1 MRRLAYILMTLAL
14 LAGCTKAETGR
25 GEENTSTVHF
35 SVGTLQ
41 TFVGEGVKSIGDGST
56 ATELLVGVFDADGNA
71 IEGYSKA
78 VSRSAGEAFDFELAL
93 VNNITYKVVLFAQ
106 RPDRYVNTASWT
118 AEGLK
123 NISLSFGV
131 LNADADDAFAAVKE
145 ITVTGSGNVTV
156 SLSRIF
162 AQVNVASSTDPG
174 AAASVR
180 LKLTG
185 IPTAYNAYEGS
196 FAGSADITWSAD
208 ARLGVS
214 SPFAGYDYY
223 IGYAYVPVRASGFT
237 DATITIGDAGD
248 KVKTVSN
255 VPLRANYRTNI
266 LGEI

>member
-1 MRRLAYILMTLAL
+1 MKRLAYILMTFAL

-35 SVGTLQ
+35 SVGTLH
-41 TFVGEGVKSIGDGST
+41 TFVGEGVKSTGDGSS
-56 ATELLVGVFDADGNA
+56 ATQLLVGVFDAAGNA

-93 VNNITYKVVLFAQ
+93 VNNITYKVVFFAQ
-106 RPDRYVNTASWT
+106 SPGRYVNTASWT

-123 NISLSFGV
+123 NISLSFGA

-162 AQVNVASSTDPG
+162 AQVNVASSTDPD
-174 AAASVR
+174 AVSVS

-185 IPTAYNAYEGS
+185 IPTAYNAFAGS
-196 FAGSADITWSAD
+196 FAGSADVTWTAD
-208 ARLGVS
+208 APLGVS

-223 IGYAYVPVRASGFT
+223 IGYAYVPVCASGFT

-248 KVKTVSN
+248 KVKTVSS

>member
-1 MRRLAYILMTLAL
+1 MAIAL
-14 LAGCTKAETGR
+14 LAGCEKAETGR

-41 TFVGEGVKSIGDGST
+41 TFVGEGVKSTGDGST
-56 ATELLVGVFDADGNA
+56 ATELLVGVFDAAGNA

-106 RPDRYVNTASWT
+106 SPGRYVNTASWT

-123 NISLSFGV
+123 NISLSFGA

-174 AAASVR
+174 AVPVS

-185 IPTAYNAYEGS
+185 IPTEYNAYEGS
-196 FAGSADITWSAD
+196 FADSADVTWTAD
-208 ARLGVS
+208 APLVGVS

-223 IGYAYVPVRASGFT
+223 IGYAYVPVRVSGFT
-237 DATITIGDAGD
+237 DATITMGDAGD

>member
-1 MRRLAYILMTLAL
+1 MKRLAYILMTLAL

-56 ATELLVGVFDADGNA
+56 ATELLVGVFDADGKA
-71 IEGYSKA
+71 IEGYGKA

-106 RPDRYVNTASWT
+106 RPDRYVKTASWT

-123 NISLSFGV
+123 NISLNFGA

-174 AAASVR
+174 AVSVS

-208 ARLGVS
+208 APLGVA
-214 SPFAGYDYY
+214 SPFDGYDY
-223 IGYAYVPVRASGFT
+223 IGYAYVPACASGFT
-237 DATITIGDAGD
+237 NATITIGDAGD
-248 KVKTVSN
+248 KVKTVNS